1 MIIITLSKSKS
12 AKILEFSEVIQSSDR
27 VITKETAKHL
37 RIFEAALSTVK
48 YGRLFLWHLQNDK
61 NRAIKLS
68 QGNFGTPCALP
79 TNSILFHIFQIILRD
94 HCQNLLR
101 AQWRC
106 CM

>member
-1 MIIITLSKSKS
+1 MIISLSKSKG

-37 RIFEAALSTVK
+37 RTFEADLPAVN
-48 YGRLFLWHLQNDK
+48 YGRHFLCHLQNDK

-68 QGNFGTPCALP
+68 HGNYGTPCALP

-94 HCQNLLR
+94 HCQNLLQ
-101 AQWRC
+101 AQWRY